1 MKDDIQIHGC
11 FSFEPIF
18 RNQPLSN
25 HGIKQWIL
33 KWYLQRLSKLEF
45 FYIGIYFLFC
55 SPKSVREQLLFFS
68 EGRSGFSW
76 FWKITQQF
84 STGCQKDCIGFA
96 FLRFVIGPQNSHTL
110 SHQSEAKLKKSS
122 RLGHPRFPRFR
133 QLIWFYFEFLL
144 AL

>member
-1 MKDDIQIHGC
+1 MTFKSSVVFHSSR
-11 FSFEPIF
+11 FFEIS
-18 RNQPLSN
+18 RY

-84 STGCQKDCIGFA
+84 STRCQKDCIGFA

-110 SHQSEAKLKKSS
+110 SHQSEAKLKSHHDLVT
-122 RLGHPRFPRFR
+122 RVFRALGS
-133 QLIWFYFEFLL
+133 
-144 AL
+144 

>member
-1 MKDDIQIHGC
+1 MKDDIQILGC

-25 HGIKQWIL
+25 LRIKQWIL

-55 SPKSVREQLLFFS
+55 SLKSVRAASFLFGGKVWLQLVLENYTAVFKRVSKGLHWFCFS
-68 EGRSGFSW
+68 SLRDWSTKLAHSLAPIRSKTKKAITTWSPAFSRALGFDW
-76 FWKITQQF
+76 L
-84 STGCQKDCIGFA
+84 IG
-96 FLRFVIGPQNSHTL
+96 
-110 SHQSEAKLKKSS
+110 
-122 RLGHPRFPRFR
+122 
-133 QLIWFYFEFLL
+133 FEFLL

>member
-84 STGCQKDCIGFA
+84 STGCQINLVLLWVLIGSLKVFSSP
-96 FLRFVIGPQNSHTL
+96 LIGRREYFGFGFYNTQSKSIQCL
-110 SHQSEAKLKKSS
+110 SILD
-122 RLGHPRFPRFR
+122 
-133 QLIWFYFEFLL
+133 
-144 AL
+144 

>member
-96 FLRFVIGPQNSHTL
+96 FLSWSTKFAHSLAPIRSKTKKAITTWSPAFSRALGFGWLIG
-110 SHQSEAKLKKSS
+110 
-122 RLGHPRFPRFR
+122 
-133 QLIWFYFEFLL
+133 FEFLL

>member
-11 FSFEPIF
+11 LSFEPIF

-55 SPKSVREQLLFFS
+55 SPKSVTEQLLFFS
-68 EGRSGFSW
+68 EGSSGFSW
-76 FWKITQQF
+76 FWKNYTAVFNRVSKGLHWFCFSSLRDWSTKLAHSLAPIRSKTKKAITTWSPAF
-84 STGCQKDCIGFA
+84 SRA
-96 FLRFVIGPQNSHTL
+96 
-110 SHQSEAKLKKSS
+110 
-122 RLGHPRFPRFR
+122 LGS
-133 QLIWFYFEFLL
+133 
-144 AL
+144 

>member
-1 MKDDIQIHGC
+1 MKDDIQILGC

-25 HGIKQWIL
+25 LRIKQWIL

-55 SPKSVREQLLFFS
+55 STKSVREQLLFFS

-110 SHQSEAKLKKSS
+110 SHQSEAKLKKAITTWSPAFS
-122 RLGHPRFPRFR
+122 RTLGS
-133 QLIWFYFEFLL
+133 
-144 AL
+144 

>member
-1 MKDDIQIHGC
+1 MTFKSSVAFHSSR
-11 FSFEPIF
+11 FFEIS
-18 RNQPLSN
+18 RY

-110 SHQSEAKLKKSS
+110 SHQSEAKLKSHHDLVT
-122 RLGHPRFPRFR
+122 RVFRALGS
-133 QLIWFYFEFLL
+133 
-144 AL
+144 

>member
-1 MKDDIQIHGC
+1 MTFKSSVVFHSSR
-11 FSFEPIF
+11 FFEIS
-18 RNQPLSN
+18 RY

-110 SHQSEAKLKKSS
+110 SHQSEAKLKSHHDLVT
-122 RLGHPRFPRFR
+122 RVFRALGS
-133 QLIWFYFEFLL
+133 
-144 AL
+144 